1 MNNQIRTTRP
11 RDTNNHAYMR
21 VRVLISYCLIA
32 FPYSTRPVGRV
43 LDGSRNLMPVLN
55 GAQPKILDQD
65 MTRDRSS
72 QTISRG
78 TCSHGVLQH
87 ILDITNKY
95 NRNTWIAIQ

>member
-55 GAQPKILDQD
+55 GAQPKILDPD
-65 MTRDRSS
+65 TTRDRSS

-78 TCSHGVLQH
+78 T
-87 ILDITNKY
+87 
-95 NRNTWIAIQ
+95 